1 MRTREKVETRPV
13 DTPSPA
19 ADSAGSGA
27 ARGAAAGQAAVSRSK
42 AGRKRRLHQRRSLV
56 ASLQLVVV
64 AALLASWELSVQLG
78 LVKELFVSKP
88 TAVGAALVE
97 NVTSDEFGHH
107 LAVTLYETL
116 AGFGIAA
123 VTGVLVGMAFY
134 RIPLLEAVMR
144 PLLTAFNNLP
154 RLALAPL
161 FVLWFGLESMSRIVL
176 VVSVS
181 FFMVLFSTYAG
192 LQNANRDHLLLAK
205 TLGAGQ
211 FTLFRRFVLPSA
223 VPPIFAG
230 LQLGLTYAF
239 LAAVVGEMLTGSTG
253 LGAQLQI
260 ALSSYRTD
268 DFFAVLLFLVI
279 IATMLSGV
287 MRLLERR
294 ILRWRRHE
302 LRGLDNE

>member
-1 MRTREKVETRPV
+1 MPTREKVETSAV
-13 DTPSPA
+13 NTSSPA
-19 ADSAGSGA
+19 AGSAGFGAVSGA
-27 ARGAAAGQAAVSRSK
+27 TARRAGANRSK
-42 AGRKRRLHQRRSLV
+42 AGRKRRLHQRRGLV
-56 ASLQLVVV
+56 TALQLAVV
-64 AALLASWELSVQLG
+64 AALLASWELSVELG
-78 LVKELFVSKP
+78 LAKELFVSKP
-88 TAVGAALVE
+88 TAVGAALVA
-97 NVTSDEFGHH
+97 NVTSDDFGHH

-116 AGFGIAA
+116 GGFVIAA
-123 VTGVLVGMAFY
+123 VAGVLVGLFFY
-134 RIPLLEAVMR
+134 RVPLFEAVLR
-144 PLLTAFNNLP
+144 PFLTAFNNLP

-161 FVLWFGLESMSRIVL
+161 FVLWFGLGSTSRIVL

-260 ALSSYRTD
+260 ALSAFRTD

-279 IATMLSGV
+279 IATMLSGF

-294 ILRWRRHE
+294 ILRWRRYE
-302 LRGLDNE
+302 MRGLANE